1 MTTAQSDVE
10 GGLVSQSPAIDG
22 RHQDADPSA
31 YTRRRVNWK
40 WLLVYILV
48 PAVAMGLALGAGYLR
63 WRGTTLREADFAGIE
78 SVRAATDGAIALLSY
93 QPDTVEKD
101 LEAARS
107 RLTGQFGETYDSLT
121 HDVVIPGARQKQIA
135 ATATVPAAASV
146 SASPSHAEVLLFV
159 NQTITIGKG
168 APTSTASSVRVV
180 LDKIDNRW
188 LISQFD
194 PV

>member
-1 MTTAQSDVE
+1 
-10 GGLVSQSPAIDG
+10 
-22 RHQDADPSA
+22 
-31 YTRRRVNWK
+31 
-40 WLLVYILV
+40 
-48 PAVAMGLALGAGYLR
+48 
-63 WRGTTLREADFAGIE
+63 
-78 SVRAATDGAIALLSY
+78 LSY